1 MKKDKPYYYCM
12 ECGYIGTKEKSK
24 RCNHEKHL
32 QLPSDYPLDM
42 YESHEHTPLAIH
54 PDMREWIQKNTGM
67 DSILTVRKEPIDS
80 EYLGKSVCIVL
91 NLSLTSS
98 RKPKYETAE
107 CIEILSN
114 AGYRLYFA
122 DTENHLEG
130 DHRMLRL
137 LTELARRYQAKH
149 CKAGQLIASMGEL
162 PGHRSALSDEYRT
175 VELFTGWKTIGSTT
189 ELCVTEVNHLLSTM
203 EVV

>member
-42 YESHEHTPLAIH
+42 YEPHEHTPLAIH
-54 PDMREWIQKNTGM
+54 PDMHEWIQKNTGM
-67 DSILTVRKEPIDS
+67 DSILTVRKEPVDP
-80 EYLGKSVCIVL
+80 EYVGKSVCIVL

-107 CIEILSN
+107 CIERLSN

-122 DTENHLEG
+122 DTENHSNG
-130 DHRMLRL
+130 DPRMLRL
-137 LTELARRYQAKH
+137 LTELARRYQTKYR
-149 CKAGQLIASMGEL
+149 KVGSIPGEFGGI
-162 PGHRSALSDEYRT
+162 PGARSFLHDKYRT
-175 VELFTGWKTIGSTT
+175 VELVVGCKIVGPIT
-189 ELCVTEVNHLLSTM
+189 ELGIVEEIKLI
-203 EVV
+203 